1 MMQWITFSPLIPKM
15 NRRIWIFVA
24 VILGAVLLI
33 MPKRARVTDYA
44 MNTTVSIDVTAHK
57 PKELADRAVAEIKH
71 LDSLMSATDP
81 MSDVYKLNHADAGTY
96 VRVSQEVYEIIEKS
110 IEISKKTD
118 GAFDITAA
126 PLCDLWNVGSENPQI
141 PPKDKIEEALALTD
155 YKQILLNPKDR
166 SVALGKEGMSITL
179 GAIAKGFAADRVCE
193 ILREGGAREAIIDL
207 GGNIYILGREKTV
220 GIQTPFAQRGEYF
233 RKVTVCDK
241 AVVTS
246 GPYERYFEKDGKIYH
261 HIMNPFTGYPAD
273 IGRGSATVISQNC
286 TLADALSTAVF
297 IKGEDALTEFED
309 CEAILY
315 R

>member
-1 MMQWITFSPLIPKM
+1 M
-15 NRRIWIFVA
+15 NKRVWIFVA
-24 VILGAVLLI
+24 AILILGAVLLI

-44 MNTTVSIDVTAHK
+44 MNTTVSIDVTAHRA
-57 PKELADRAVAEIKH
+57 KELADRAVAEIKL

-81 MSDVYKLNHADAGTY
+81 RSDVYRLNHADAGTY
-96 VRVSQEVYEIIEKS
+96 VRVSPEVFELIGKS
-110 IEISKKTD
+110 LEISEKTN
-118 GAFDITAA
+118 GAFDITVA
-126 PLCDLWNVGSENPQI
+126 PLCDLWNVGSSDPKI
-141 PPKDKIEEALALTD
+141 PPEDKIEEALALAD
-155 YKQILLNPKDR
+155 YKEVLLNPKDN

-193 ILREGGAREAIIDL
+193 ILRQGGAREAVIDL

-220 GIQTPFAQRGEYF
+220 GIQTPFAPRGEYF

-246 GPYERYFEKDGKIYH
+246 GPYERYFEADGKIYH
-261 HIMNPFTGYPAD
+261 HIIDPFTGYPANSD
-273 IGRGSATVISQNC
+273 RGSATVISKNSA
-286 TLADALSTAVF
+286 LADALSTAVF
-297 IKGEDALTEFED
+297 ISGEGALMEFED